1 MSRAAIAY
9 IDVNALKHNYS
20 RLQQLAAGRTI
31 LAMIKSNGYGH
42 GLLRVANVLHAAD
55 AFGVACVE
63 EAIALREGGIKQTI
77 VVMSGF
83 CDETEL
89 SQFVEYNL
97 AAVVHRPDQ
106 IAALQ
111 KKYLPKPLQVWLK
124 IDTGMNRLG
133 FPVDQAHALFAQLQH
148 CESVKQPVGLMTH
161 LADADNAARQFTEQQ
176 IAQFKEITAD
186 LSGPKSIVN
195 SAGLLAYRQQALA
208 DWVRPG
214 IMLYGVS
221 PIPGCC
227 GEEEGLKPVMTL
239 TAELI
244 AVKHLRKGDF
254 IGYGCIWQCCEDM
267 PVGIVGMGYGDGY
280 PRHAKNGTPT
290 LVDGKI
296 CPLVG
301 HVSMD
306 MLAIDLRAN
315 PHAMVGERVILWGK
329 GLPIEKIAACANTI
343 SYELLCNV
351 TQRVKFIENDSI
363 E

>member
-9 IDVNALKHNYS
+9 IDVNALKHNYF

-124 IDTGMNRLG
+124 IDTGFDYFR
-133 FPVDQAHALFAQLQH
+133 
-148 CESVKQPVGLMTH
+148 
-161 LADADNAARQFTEQQ
+161 
-176 IAQFKEITAD
+176 
-186 LSGPKSIVN
+186 
-195 SAGLLAYRQQALA
+195 
-208 DWVRPG
+208 
-214 IMLYGVS
+214 
-221 PIPGCC
+221 
-227 GEEEGLKPVMTL
+227 
-239 TAELI
+239 
-244 AVKHLRKGDF
+244 
-254 IGYGCIWQCCEDM
+254 
-267 PVGIVGMGYGDGY
+267 
-280 PRHAKNGTPT
+280 
-290 LVDGKI
+290 
-296 CPLVG
+296 
-301 HVSMD
+301 
-306 MLAIDLRAN
+306 
-315 PHAMVGERVILWGK
+315 
-329 GLPIEKIAACANTI
+329 
-343 SYELLCNV
+343 
-351 TQRVKFIENDSI
+351 
-363 E
+363 